1 MIAELLSAR
10 TGGLQFWRLAFQ
22 RGDDLL
28 EVGGDLPVHL
38 RDAFLAA
45 GLGGGDDLQGLLV
58 MLAMAG
64 KELGGGE
71 EHRARQA
78 RVGVRARLLYPQP
91 AVAVG
96 ECLGG
101 AADPLF
107 RPRGG
112 GQRPPGRNGGW
123 FAAGLDL
130 TGL

>member
-64 KELGGGE
+64 KELGGGG
-71 EHRARQA
+71 EHRAGQAPVGGAARLLVRQA
-78 RVGVRARLLYPQP
+78 RGALWEGPGCP
-91 AVAVG
+91 G
-96 ECLGG
+96 E
-101 AADPLF
+101 
-107 RPRGG
+107 
-112 GQRPPGRNGGW
+112 
-123 FAAGLDL
+123 
-130 TGL
+130 